1 MKKRTQN
8 SESAPPWEDTP
19 EEPQRITATEASA
32 AAAVRAGSP
41 ANRSTVRG
49 NRESSPSGITETA
62 TGTKTTARSGTEPAA
77 KPGAQSAAKP
87 GAPPAEKGAKS
98 RRPRWQ
104 PSQMGYRWVVRNISF
119 LLFLAALAVV
129 YIYNGHYAD
138 KLSRDLN
145 RTNKEL
151 KELQYEYKTLKSEV
165 MFRSKQSELARAV
178 EPFGLKELTQPPFVL
193 IDSVQK

>member
-62 TGTKTTARSGTEPAA
+62 TGTKTTARSG
-77 KPGAQSAAKP
+77 AQSAAKP
-87 GAPPAEKGAKS
+87 GALPAEKGAKS

-178 EPFGLKELTQPPFVL
+178 EPFGLKELTRPPFVL